1 MYLQNRKRLT
11 DLENELMVAG
21 RKRKGKGQLGSLGCV
36 PNAVY
41 KTGNQPGPTV
51 QYRELCSV
59 LHGSLDGRGVWG
71 RMDPCMCM
79 AESLCCSP
87 KTTVLIGYTPIQN
100 NKKVQKKRKIWC
112 PSSFIVFLHTHTQ
125 KEENIKIVFK
135 TARYF
140 RDIFKLKKKN
150 QYHSSFNCL
159 LDLSDLLNF

>member
-1 MYLQNRKRLT
+1 MDRGAWWATVHGVAKTRLSEHFHFLPTLVWRWYLLFGNHEERL
-11 DLENELMVAG
+11 VP
-21 RKRKGKGQLGSLGCV
+21 SLSHPLIEQF
-36 PNAVY
+36 PNM
-41 KTGNQPGPTV
+41 
-51 QYRELCSV
+51 ELCSM
-59 LHGSLDGRGVWG
+59 LCASLDGRGVWG

-140 RDIFKLKKKN
+140 RDIFKLKKKKLV
-150 QYHSSFNCL
+150 SFII
-159 LDLSDLLNF
+159 